1 MSHDQYSDYK
11 QYLKMKDSTE
21 YYNQAKQLQADSST
35 NYTLIAKSF
44 NKALILNKKYVD
56 AKSALKRMIT
66 DSQITSQQCLTSY
79 VDARTELLQCYSV
92 TDLR

>member
-1 MSHDQYSDYK
+1 
-11 QYLKMKDSTE
+11 
-21 YYNQAKQLQADSST
+21 
-35 NYTLIAKSF
+35 
-44 NKALILNKKYVD
+44 
-56 AKSALKRMIT
+56 MIT